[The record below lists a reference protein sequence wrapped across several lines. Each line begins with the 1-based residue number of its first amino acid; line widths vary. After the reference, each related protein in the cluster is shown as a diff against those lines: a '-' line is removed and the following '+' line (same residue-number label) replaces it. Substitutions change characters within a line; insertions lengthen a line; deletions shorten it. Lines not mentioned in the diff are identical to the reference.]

1 MLYSDLIESALSE
14 AARKALQMFPEGYH
28 YEPKSPFAREQF
40 QKGVDQGLELGQ
52 AKAKAQCILD
62 VIEERGLCVSP
73 EQRETILNCA
83 DLEQLTRWHR
93 RAIHVTAV
101 DELFAQ

>member
-40 QKGVDQGLELGQ
+40 QKGVDQGQ

-62 VIEERGLCVSP
+62 VIEERGLAVT
-73 EQRETILNCA
+73 EVQRETILNCV

-101 DELFAQ
+101 DELFVQ